1 MQVLNSLYHFD
12 RWQTVPR
19 NEVFCGSADAL
30 LWRLPRQ
37 SIDIFWFSPP
47 YNLDDKFRPGNYE
60 PGQHE
65 KMQYGVRYSAKG
77 DGTKLPE
84 LIYQAQQQLIL
95 ALCVEA
101 LKPTGLVFYSHKVR
115 LKDGVSIN
123 PRTWIDRTG
132 FHVVQEIIWNRGN
145 TANGD
150 PRRLYPAYETIYI
163 LSKQPAIKVRDGLSL
178 TLSNPGKQRGGEG
191 LTDVWYL
198 PPKSVGVSR
207 KATGHPAVTPEELVR
222 RCLQL
227 AGKKNGLVCDP
238 YCGTGTTGVV
248 AQSLGLEYILC
259 DADAQWA
266 SHTERRLHGQR
277 VYELQET
284 RDDYGEIAEQVQC
297 GDGDELFFV

>member
-1 MQVLNSLYHFD
+1 MRILDSLYHFD

-19 NEVFCGSADAL
+19 NEVFCGSADSL

-60 PGQHE
+60 PGKNE
-65 KMQYGVRYSAKG
+65 KTQYGLRFSSKG

-84 LIYQAQQQLIL
+84 LVYQAQQQLIL
-95 ALCVEA
+95 SLCYES
-101 LKPTGLVFYSHKVR
+101 LKQTGLLFYSHKVR

-132 FHVVQEIIWNRGN
+132 LNVVQEIIWNRGN

-163 LSKQPAIKVRDGLSL
+163 LSKQPAIKIRDGLSL
-178 TLSNPGKQRGGEG
+178 TLSNPGKSSGGEG

-198 PPKSVGVSR
+198 PPKTYGEDR
-207 KATGHPAVTPEELVR
+207 KTTGHPAVSPFELVK
-222 RCLQL
+222 RCLML
-227 AGKKNGLVCDP
+227 AGKKSGIVCDP
-238 YCGTGTTGVV
+238 YCGTGTTGMV
-248 AQSLGLEYILC
+248 AQLLGLEYILC
-259 DADAQWA
+259 DADPHWSAF
-266 SHTERRLHGQR
+266 TERRIHGQGMLN
-277 VYELQET
+277 LQEASN
-284 RDDYGEIAEQVQC
+284 DVGESSESV
-297 GDGDELFFV
+297 